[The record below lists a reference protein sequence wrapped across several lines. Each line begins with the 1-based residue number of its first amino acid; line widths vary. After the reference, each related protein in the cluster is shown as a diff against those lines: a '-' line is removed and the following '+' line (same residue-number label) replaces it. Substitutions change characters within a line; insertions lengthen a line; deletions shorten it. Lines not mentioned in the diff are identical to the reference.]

1 MNEDLFVQNLARL
14 FRTDDPAVLN
24 GIGDDTAV
32 LDLTL
37 PGGWL
42 LLAAADQVV
51 ENIHFTPETSPYD
64 AGVKLLNRNLSDIAA
79 MGGIPL
85 FAILTVAVNPFDENK
100 MLDFHKG
107 VADTAAKYHTAVI
120 GGDMTALPQN
130 GFAGSLTILGKV
142 EKEKLCLRENAADGD
157 YLYATG
163 CFGNSFQSGHHLH
176 FVPRVA
182 QGRFIAG
189 TYSNAAMDVTDS
201 LYLTAQRMAEASGL
215 AVHLDTACIPLRD
228 GADLK
233 SALTE
238 GEDYELLF
246 AVSPEKSSSLEQNWC
261 FPDVP
266 LTRIGRFQCG
276 IPGSVIGA
284 DTGINKTGY
293 DHFYESH

>member
-1 MNEDLFVQNLARL
+1 MNEDLFVRTLARL
-14 FRTDDPAVLN
+14 FRTEDPAVLN

-32 LDLTL
+32 LDLGL
-37 PGGWL
+37 PDGWL

-51 ENIHFTPETSPYD
+51 ENVHFTPETSPYD
-64 AGVKLLNRNLSDIAA
+64 AGVKLLNRNISDIAA

-85 FAILTVAVNPFDENK
+85 FAILTVAVTPFDEQK
-100 MLDFHKG
+100 MLAFHRG
-107 VADTAAKYHTAVI
+107 VAETAEKYHISVI
-120 GGDMTALPQN
+120 GGDMTALSRQ

-163 CFGNSFQSGHHLH
+163 RFGNSFHSGHHLY
-176 FVPRVA
+176 FVPRVE
-182 QGRFIAG
+182 QGRFTAG

-228 GADLK
+228 GADLQ

-246 AVSPEKSSSLEQNWC
+246 AVPPEKSTSLEQNWC

-266 LTRIGRFQCG
+266 LTRIGRFQRG
-276 IPGSVIGA
+276 IPGVVTGA
-284 DTGINKTGY
+284 DPGNDKTGY
-293 DHFYESH
+293 DHFHESH